1 MDKDS
6 FKSCPFCAEKILID
20 AQKCKHCSSLLGKQA
35 TTVELTSKSIKKQ
48 MILSILAFIGGF
60 FIAGYGAKWES
71 DAIVMIGL
79 LVSFGGGCSYFWA
92 KIARWWY
99 HG

>member
-1 MDKDS
+1 MTKDS

-20 AQKCKHCSSLLGKQA
+20 AQKCKHCSSMLGKQA

-48 MILSILAFIGGF
+48 MLLSIAAMFAGLFVLFLGAGVESNALATIGML
-60 FIAGYGAKWES
+60 I
-71 DAIVMIGL
+71 IL
-79 LVSFGGGCSYFWA
+79 GGIISYFWA

-99 HG
+99 HS